1 MDHFVDKKFPI
12 NSLVPKN
19 ETGALNFITKHPQ
32 YDGKGV
38 TIAIFDSGV
47 DPKAAG
53 LRVCYRRTHT
63 HAHNRHTKC
72 LSFEKFI
79 FVLCFISFS
88 SIFPRTCPAAM

>member
-19 ETGALNFITKHPQ
+19 ETGALNFITKYPQ

-53 LRVCYRRTHT
+53 LRVRMQTLYTHYT
-63 HAHNRHTKC
+63 HKFY
-72 LSFEKFI
+72 SFMKFA
-79 FVLCFISFS
+79 SH
-88 SIFPRTCPAAM
+88 